1 MESRTELIDLA
12 SVNDMLVD
20 FAEVD
25 EFDDSVNF
33 EELEEELEQE
43 LQLQLEDLAFLKEE
57 RAKIGSP
64 DNLCET
70 IKGVVWEQFIN
81 QIAVTAGT
89 DFIKENRGLT
99 LDLRKSAHF
108 QDSKDFAEGKIA
120 THNTEID
127 FQKRY
132 DDWQSNFQRDEFG
145 NVKTTYDNRSG
156 KQKETLRVRDVKKD
170 PAGKDYN
177 LNYNARG
184 DFDRNRPVGNDK
196 NHKDHTISAAEIIR
210 DPEANAHLTREEQVK
225 FANSDKNLNDMNSA
239 ANQSKGDSTMSEFLD
254 SEKNGKKAAERFD
267 LDEAALRQKD
277 KDAREEYN
285 KVKEEGEKRSNAA
298 GKKSRRQEAFRIGG
312 KALRAVVM
320 QLLAELVKEIISKLI
335 MWFKAAKRTLSMLIE
350 SLKAA
355 ILSFVSNLKEHMVNA
370 GNTVITTI
378 ATAIMKPIVGLIK
391 KVWAMLKQGWKSL
404 KEAINYIRNPEN
416 KGKPIDILILE
427 VGKIVIAGLTGIGA
441 MVLGELIEKALC
453 AIPGAGVVFATE
465 IPLLGSLANILG
477 IFLGAVVSGIIGA
490 IAINLIQKKIEGK
503 QKIENNRAQTEIG
516 NRILKTQAELQAVLI
531 EDVNYTEA
539 KVENNIEQRHKMA
552 GNIIVEAVEN
562 IKNNINIDATVD
574 DKLSS
579 VSGGLDD
586 LLCEEGI

>member
-1 MESRTELIDLA
+1 MESRTELIDLS

-89 DFIKENRGLT
+89 DFIKENHGLT
-99 LDLRKSAHF
+99 LDLSNAAHI
-108 QDSKDFAEGKIA
+108 QTAEDFAQGKIA
-120 THNTEID
+120 THNHISRE
-127 FQKRY
+127 QLEQNYERY
-132 DDWQSNFQRDEFG
+132 KNTSHKEFREKYVNPG
-145 NVKTTYDNRSG
+145 MDA
-156 KQKETLRVRDVKKD
+156 TLPR
-170 PAGKDYN
+170 AGKLKEQGVDT
-177 LNYNARG
+177 
-184 DFDRNRPVGNDK
+184 V
-196 NHKDHTISAAEIIR
+196 KDIYTGRQISTETKL
-210 DPEANAHLTREEQVK
+210 P
-225 FANSDKNLNDMNSA
+225 
-239 ANQSKGDSTMSEFLD
+239 
-254 SEKNGKKAAERFD
+254 NGKNNPNAAEREHVKSSAELYKD
-267 LDEAALRQKD
+267 PSLQMANNNEELAAVINNPENLQGYTTKKRNNRKSDNSADEMSNQD
-277 KDAREEYN
+277 KNEHWKKADKRAEEYIEQE
-285 KVKEEGEKRSNAA
+285 KKRGEERLKKEGRKTQRE
-298 GKKSRRQEAFRIGG
+298 EAFRIGG

-320 QLLAELVKEIISKLI
+320 QLLADLVKEIISKLI
-335 MWFKAAKRTLSMLIE
+335 LWFKAAKRTLSMLIE

-355 ILSFVSNLKEHMVNA
+355 ILSFVSKLKEHMVNA

-378 ATAIMKPIVGLIK
+378 ATAIMGPIVSLIK

-404 KEAINYIRNPEN
+404 KEAINYIRDPEN

-490 IAINLIQKKIEGK
+490 IAINLIQKKIESK
-503 QKIENNRAQTEIG
+503 QKIENNRAQTDVG
-516 NRILKTQAELQAVLI
+516 NRILKNQAKLQAVLI
-531 EDVNYTEA
+531 EDVSYTET

-562 IKNNINIDATVD
+562 IKNNINIDTTVD

>member
-1 MESRTELIDLA
+1 MENRNEIVDFE
-12 SVNDMLVD
+12 SVNEMLVS
-20 FAEVD
+20 FEQIEEVD
-25 EFDDSVNF
+25 DSTDF
-33 EELEEELEQE
+33 ERLENELEQE
-43 LQLQLEDLAFLKEE
+43 LEMQLEGLQFLKEE
-57 RAKIGSP
+57 KAKIGSP

-89 DFIKENRGLT
+89 DFIKENNGLT

-132 DDWQSNFQRDEFG
+132 DDWQNNFQRDEFG

-156 KQKETLRVRDVKKD
+156 KYKETLRVRDTKKD
-170 PAGKDYN
+170 PSGKDYN
-177 LNYNARG
+177 SNYNARG
-184 DFDRNRPVGNDK
+184 DFDKNRPTGSEG

-254 SEKNGKKAAERFD
+254 SEKNGKKAAERFG
-267 LDEAALRQKD
+267 LDEENLRQKD
-277 KDAREEYN
+277 KEAREEYN
-285 KVKEEGEKRSNAA
+285 KVKEEGEKRSKAA
-298 GKKSRRQEAFRIGG
+298 GKKSRRKEAFRIGG
-312 KALRAVVM
+312 KALRAVIM

-335 MWFKAAKRTLSMLIE
+335 MWFKAAKRTLSALIE
-350 SLKAA
+350 
-355 ILSFVSNLKEHMVNA
+355 NLKEAIVSFVTKLKTHMINA

-378 ATAIMKPIVGLIK
+378 ATAIVGPIVGLIK
-391 KVWAMLKQGWKSL
+391 KVWTMLKQGWKSL
-404 KEAINYIRNPEN
+404 KDAVNYIKNPEN

-427 VGKIVIAGLTGIGA
+427 VGKIVIASLTGIGA
-441 MVLGELIEKALC
+441 IVLGEIIEKALI
-453 AIPGAGVVFATE
+453 ALPGVGAVFAAE

-490 IAINLIQKKIEGK
+490 IAINLIQKRIESK
-503 QKIENNRAQTEIG
+503 QMIDNNRAQTELG
-516 NRILKTQAELQAVLI
+516 NQILKKQDELQAVLI

-539 KVENNIEQRHKMA
+539 RVENNINQRHHLA

-562 IKNNINIDATVD
+562 IKANCNIDTTVD
-574 DKLSS
+574 ENLTE
-579 VSGGLDD
+579 VSAGFSE
-586 LLCEEGI
+586 LLCEE